1 MAAQGT
7 RGLRPQ
13 LLCMGALSSSCLA
26 ARRSGT
32 GFCTP
37 CAPGQYWSK
46 LGTQQ
51 LMEAPTPQTWCPE
64 QELLQAGAGTNLEGS
79 QRRTREDAVTWLSC
93 SPFRNGPG
101 GGSVLRRQRGQC
113 EVLTWLQALSSQ
125 VRVQP
130 TGSTSP
136 GTRRAAFKVC
146 VCVGPG
152 WLPCLGAAALHP
164 LSAHLSCQ
172 GTSCMRLLPALL
184 GMLWGRK
191 APGCSSPTWQALR
204 SASSMLLPAPSTVE

>member
-37 CAPGQYWSK
+37 CVPGQYWSK

-93 SPFRNGPG
+93 SPFRNRPG
-101 GGSVLRRQRGQC
+101 GGSALRRQRGQC

-146 VCVGPG
+146 VWGQG
-152 WLPCLGAAALHP
+152 GCLALGLQHCTPHQPTCPARAPAACA
-164 LSAHLSCQ
+164 SCQ
-172 GTSCMRLLPALL
+172 PCWGCFGEGKPPAAPRPPGKPLEVHPACCYLP
-184 GMLWGRK
+184 
-191 APGCSSPTWQALR
+191 
-204 SASSMLLPAPSTVE
+204 PAP

>member
-13 LLCMGALSSSCLA
+13 LLCTGALSSSCLA

-136 GTRRAAFKVC
+136 GARRAAFKVC
-146 VCVGPG
+146 VC
-152 WLPCLGAAALHP
+152 GARVAALPWGCSTAP
-164 LSAHLSCQ
+164 LISPPVLPGHQLHAPPASPAGDALGKESPRLLLAHL
-172 GTSCMRLLPALL
+172 A
-184 GMLWGRK
+184 
-191 APGCSSPTWQALR
+191 SP
-204 SASSMLLPAPSTVE
+204 